1 MAGEN
6 GESKDEGRTWRGQNA
21 TQRRDI
27 RRRQL
32 IDAGI
37 ELFGTDGYSA
47 TSVKAVCDEA
57 GLTERYFY
65 ENFRDREA
73 LLKTVYEILIR
84 DSTAAVLEKMNEVD
98 GDPAAMMKAGLA
110 AFARQV
116 TENPKR
122 AKIQQ
127 LEVVGVSDAI
137 EEVRRGTIHAF
148 ADLIAD
154 TSRRFGAVDHRE
166 GVDLDV
172 MAIGLVGLVNEQL
185 VDFVLGELD
194 VDIDRLIENQAS
206 AFTALS
212 GVILPAD

>member
-1 MAGEN
+1 MAGAGNEK
-6 GESKDEGRTWRGQNA
+6 GKERTWRGQNA
-21 TQRRDI
+21 DERREV

-37 ELFGTDGYSA
+37 ERFGTDGYAS
-47 TSVKAVCDEA
+47 TSVKAICDEA

-73 LLKTVYEILIR
+73 LLKAVYEILIR
-84 DSTAAVLEKMNEVD
+84 DAAVAVLEKMKEVD
-98 GDPAAMMKAGLA
+98 DDPTAMMKAGLGT
-110 AFARQV
+110 FARQV

-122 AKIQQ
+122 ARIQQ
-127 LEVVGVSDAI
+127 LEVVGVSDRI
-137 EEVRRGTIHAF
+137 EEVRRGAIHAF

-154 TSRRFGAVDHRE
+154 TARRFGAPEHRK

-185 VDFVLGELD
+185 IDFVRGELD
-194 VDIDRLIENQAS
+194 VDIERLIENQAS
-206 AFTALS
+206 AFTALF